1 MAAMVQYGVV
11 LYKMRSQMFKEE
23 SYEWTQRISVK
34 KISKS
39 KIRKRRQYLCGVLLK
54 NALPLFLLS
63 SMYSTPFPTFNHQSN
78 AANCLRSVVLLDRAS
93 FVAFPVASLL
103 LGIGYWAYYMDK
115 RRNFE
120 ACWEDQQ

>member
-1 MAAMVQYGVV
+1 MVQYGVV

-23 SYEWTQRISVK
+23 S
-34 KISKS
+34 SK
-39 KIRKRRQYLCGVLLK
+39 
-54 NALPLFLLS
+54 
-63 SMYSTPFPTFNHQSN
+63 
-78 AANCLRSVVLLDRAS
+78 ANCLRSVVLLDRAS

-120 ACWEDQQ
+120 ACWEEQQ

>member
-11 LYKMRSQMFKEE
+11 LYKMRSQKFKEE
-23 SYEWTQRISVK
+23 SSEWTQRKSVK
-34 KISKS
+34 NSKS
-39 KIRKRRQYLCGVLLK
+39 KIKKRRQHLCGVLLK

-63 SMYSTPFPTFNHQSN
+63 SIYSTPFPTFNHQSN

-120 ACWEDQQ
+120 ACWED